1 MSKLIE
7 LENKEDFKNTIKD
20 GKVLVDFY
28 AVWCGPCQMMK
39 PVIEK
44 YASDHDEVKVMSVD
58 VDKFPDIASNY
69 NVMSIPTFIMFK
81 DGEPVGSKNGAMS
94 AADLEKWVESY

>member
-7 LENKEDFKNTIKD
+7 LENKDDFKDQIKD

-39 PVIEK
+39 PVVEK
-44 YASDHDEVKVMSVD
+44 YAESQEMVKVMSVD
-58 VDKFPDIASNY
+58 VDKFPEIASNF
-69 NVMSIPTFIMFK
+69 NVMSIPTFIVFK
-81 DGEPVGSKNGAMS
+81 NGEPVGSKNGAMS
-94 AADLEKWVESY
+94 ASDLEKWVESY